1 MKLNKYFL
9 IGAMGL
15 SLFACSDELN
25 ENGNQDGNQPQEG
38 TTYAAISLKFG
49 NATTARAIGDGPTT
63 GEDNAGDGNEADIR
77 TVRLIVAN
85 AATNKVEYNQL
96 YTKEAEQNPTI
107 DNGRYVFA
115 IQPGEKKIYA
125 FVNEETGNDLGV
137 KAAVNSIWD
146 GTTSTVT
153 KKAGDLGTYNGTSG
167 RGTPFVMSV
176 TEVETWDI
184 LSGVTKEQAEA
195 GTKNQV
201 DLNVERMV
209 AKVTVK
215 LDNALVA
222 DGGFADQPVTLT
234 ALTAQIGNADNIT
247 YDKNGSDD
255 AAKYKSPAKSYR
267 IAYNVSGVRQTP
279 EYYNYADQTADF
291 YTGFDRAELLSGN
304 AESLYEP
311 NATEKNPQT
320 QFYCLEN
327 THATYVQANTTF
339 VSVAATMTPNKVV
352 NITYK
357 KATGTAGQDD
367 YSAEEITLTPNN
379 DNDDAGTFY
388 LIENAP
394 NHELIGG
401 YILES
406 ELAGLYGDGDDDI
419 VNGTETEDA
428 KKAKAVIEE
437 LGKDNRGY
445 AFSEPYT
452 EGKGYFNVWVN
463 DLKDDNGN
471 YTNKA
476 PVFRN
481 DWYALTIKNI
491 KLPGNPTS
499 DIDPEQPLHPD
510 TNIGVTVTV
519 KAWNFVEHDIDLQ

>member
-15 SLFACSDELN
+15 SLFACSDELDG
-25 ENGNQDGNQPQEG
+25 NGGQDGNQPQEG

-63 GEDNAGDGNEADIR
+63 GKDDIGDGNEADIK

-85 AATNKVEYNQL
+85 AATNRVEYNLL
-96 YTKEAEQNPTI
+96 YTKNAEQNPTT
-107 DNGRYVFA
+107 DKYVFA

-125 FVNEETGNDLGV
+125 FVNEETGNDLGAQ
-137 KAAVNSIWD
+137 AAVNSTWD

-153 KKAGDLGTYNGTSG
+153 KKASELGTYNGTSG
-167 RGTPFVMSV
+167 QGTPFVMSV

-215 LDNALVA
+215 LDDALVA
-222 DGGFADQPVTLT
+222 NDGFADQPVTLT

-304 AESLYEP
+304 AESLYNP
-311 NATEKNPQT
+311 NADVVNPQT

-327 THATYVQANTTF
+327 THVTYVQANTTF
-339 VSVAATMTPNKVV
+339 VSVAATMTPNEVV
-352 NITYK
+352 KITYK
-357 KATGTAGQDD
+357 KATGTVGQDD

-379 DNDDAGTFY
+379 ENNAAGTFY

-394 NHELIGG
+394 NHEFING

-406 ELAGLYGDGDDDI
+406 DLAGLYGDEENDI
-419 VNGTETEDA
+419 VNGAETESA
-428 KKAKAVIEE
+428 EKAKAVIEE
-437 LGKDNRGY
+437 LSKNNRGY
-445 AFSEPYT
+445 VFSKPYT
-452 EGKGYFNVWVN
+452 DGKGYFNVWVN
-463 DLKDDNGN
+463 DLKYTNGN
-471 YTNKA
+471 YMNKA

-481 DWYALTIKNI
+481 DWYALTIKSI
-491 KLPGNPTS
+491 KLPGNPTP

>member
-15 SLFACSDELN
+15 SLFACSDELDG
-25 ENGNQDGNQPQEG
+25 NGGQDGNQPQEG

-63 GEDNAGDGNEADIR
+63 GKDDVGDGNEADIE

-96 YTKEAEQNPTI
+96 YTKNAEQNPTT
-107 DNGRYVFA
+107 DNGKYVFA

-125 FVNEETGNDLGV
+125 FVNEETGNDLDAQ
-137 KAAVNSIWD
+137 AAVNSTWN

-153 KKAGDLGTYNGTSG
+153 KKASELGTYNGTSG
-167 RGTPFVMSV
+167 QGTPFVMSV
-176 TEVETWDI
+176 TEVETWNI

-195 GTKNQV
+195 GTKNRV

-215 LDNALVA
+215 LDDALVA

-267 IAYNVSGVRQTP
+267 IAYNASGVRQTP

-291 YTGFDRAELLSGN
+291 YTGFDRAKLFSGN
-304 AESLYEP
+304 AESLYNP
-311 NATEKNPQT
+311 DATNAGEKNPQT
-320 QFYCLEN
+320 RFYCLEN

-339 VSVAATMTPNKVV
+339 VSVAATMTPNEIVK
-352 NITYK
+352 ITYK
-357 KATGTAGQDD
+357 KQGAEG
-367 YSAEEITLTPNN
+367 AEEITLTPNN
-379 DNDDAGTFY
+379 DNNAAGTFY

-394 NHELIGG
+394 NHELING

-406 ELAGLYGDGDDDI
+406 ELAELYGDKDDDI
-419 VNGTETEDA
+419 VNGTETESA
-428 KKAKAVIEE
+428 EKAKAVIKE
-437 LGKDNRGY
+437 LGNNNRGY
-445 AFSEPYT
+445 VFSEPYT
-452 EGKGYFNVWVN
+452 DGKGYFNVWVN
-463 DLKDDNGN
+463 DLKDTNGN
-471 YTNKA
+471 YMNKA

-481 DWYALTIKNI
+481 DWYALTIKSI
-491 KLPGNPTS
+491 KLPGNPTP

-510 TNIGVTVTV
+510 TNIGVTVKV
-519 KAWNFVEHDIDLQ
+519 KAWNSVGHDIDLQ